1 MSAVDNGP
9 AREAPDRAQAWQPDD
24 LSGLSQRSLGE
35 PELYGRRRAAQV
47 LRQTGDITFTISA
60 ENADRPRIPSTPM
73 SVFQL
78 PPDVLRVG
86 EPTPFALRDKTG
98 CLLVPRGLMVSS
110 EDQLQQLAERDL
122 YVDEQDSEALRRA
135 IAGKLDS
142 MVRQNALLGAIAQA
156 RPDAMAIVAQG
167 KSAGR
172 RREDPLGDWSN
183 QQLRASAALHDTT
196 QPDFEGRLLRV
207 QANLLDLLNS
217 DVDTALLIL
226 VHGATQEFHDYSVR
240 HAMLTTVVSEL
251 AARHLPT
258 WSEAMRPSLR
268 CAALTMNVVM
278 TQLQNQLALQ
288 DTPVTQPQLDQI
300 DKHGQKG
307 ATRMRQAGVT
317 DELWLAAVE
326 HHHDTPPGPL
336 ANLSAAKQLAR
347 VIQRADIFAARLSP
361 RKKRPAMSATA
372 AAKAVY
378 LDEFQK
384 PDEAGS
390 AIIKAIGLHPPGCL
404 VRLRSGEV
412 AIVLRQGKRT
422 TEPVVASVVNA
433 KGTVI
438 GEPSLRNTALSQHEV
453 TGGVAAHECKV
464 RLNLDRLLKLT

>member
-1 MSAVDNGP
+1 
-9 AREAPDRAQAWQPDD
+9 
-24 LSGLSQRSLGE
+24 
-35 PELYGRRRAAQV
+35 
-47 LRQTGDITFTISA
+47 
-60 ENADRPRIPSTPM
+60 M

-110 EDQLQQLAERDL
+110 EDQLQQLAARDL
-122 YVDEQDSEALRRA
+122 YVDEQDGEALRRA

-156 RPDAMAIVAQG
+156 RPDPMDIVAQAKG
-167 KSAGR
+167 AGR
-172 RREDPLGDWSN
+172 RREDPLGDWSS
-183 QQLRASAALHDTT
+183 QQLRISAVLHDTT
-196 QPDFEGRLLRV
+196 LPDFTGRLTRV
-207 QANLLDLLNS
+207 QAGLLDLLNN
-217 DVDTALLIL
+217 DIDTALLIL
-226 VHGATQEFHDYSVR
+226 VHGATQEFRDYSVR
-240 HAMLTTVVSEL
+240 HAMLVAVVCEL
-251 AARHLPT
+251 AARHTPA
-258 WSEAMRPSLR
+258 WNEEMRPSLR
-268 CAALTMNVVM
+268 CAALTMNIAM
-278 TQLQNQLALQ
+278 TQVQNQLAVQ

-300 DKHGQKG
+300 DKHGKKG
-307 ATRMRQAGVT
+307 ASRMREAGVT
-317 DELWLAAVE
+317 DELWLGAVE

-336 ANLSAAKQLAR
+336 ANLSAAKQLSR
-347 VIQRADIFAARLSP
+347 LIQRADIFAARLSP

-412 AIVLRQGKRT
+412 ALVLRQGKRP
-422 TEPVVASVVNA
+422 TEPVVAAVVNA
-433 KGTVI
+433 KGTAI
-438 GEPSLRNTALSQHEV
+438 GEPMLRNTALSVHEV
-453 TGGVAAHECKV
+453 VAGVAAHECKV
-464 RLNLDRLLKLT
+464 RLSLDRLIKLT